1 MHGMHT
7 YIRRHKHKYSHS
19 HAPILIE
26 ALVAPFMSPA
36 AWGIKGMLCPLMV
49 RRGTRV
55 QTVALNVYSMILVL
69 PPMWDAV
76 PANVLSMMMFSC
88 LGVHLLFRCGPNAK
102 RQEVEAPP
110 A

>member
-7 YIRRHKHKYSHS
+7 YIRRHRHKYSHS

-36 AWGIKGMLCPLMV
+36 AWGIMGMLCPLMV
-49 RRGTRV
+49 RRGTLV